1 MSRLIVIFLGHG
13 HKFGE
18 LKEIQDEL
26 NAKILDLSPQGC
38 SNYNE
43 IPIMTAGN
51 DIGDK
56 SIVDLAEDQIEGM
69 IVQDTKGTEAGIVL
83 RQVIYESK
91 FD

>member
-1 MSRLIVIFLGHG
+1 
-13 HKFGE
+13 
-18 LKEIQDEL
+18 
-26 NAKILDLSPQGC
+26 
-38 SNYNE
+38 
-43 IPIMTAGN
+43 MTAGN

-69 IVQDTKGTEAGIVL
+69 IVQDTKGAEAGIVL